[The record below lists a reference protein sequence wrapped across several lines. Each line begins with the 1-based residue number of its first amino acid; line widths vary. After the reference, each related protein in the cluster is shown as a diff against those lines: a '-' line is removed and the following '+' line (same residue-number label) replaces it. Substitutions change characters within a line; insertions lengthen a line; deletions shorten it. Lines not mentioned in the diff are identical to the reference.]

1 LRGGGRAAAVR
12 RPGTRYISRVDP
24 TKTIKNG
31 DATALTPGARNGRG
45 DDGRLGL
52 HLRYAFERGEQSG
65 AQLGNALFELLA
77 AVTEG
82 GSIRHAA
89 KLLNCSYRYAWDSL
103 RKWEAILGE
112 PLVTWSQGRKA
123 RLTPFA
129 EKLAWAERRARIRM
143 QPHIEA
149 LRSDLNRVLIDARDD
164 RSQLL
169 TVRASHDLALPVLQ
183 QHAARAANLHLDIG
197 FQGSVD
203 ALRALNDRQ
212 CLVAGFH
219 VPALSAGAPI
229 FAAALKPCLKPK
241 VHTLI
246 ACSRRMQGLM
256 VRKEHAALVH
266 EFPDLVRHG
275 LRFVN
280 RQPGSGTRMLVDHLI
295 SEHALQPDSV
305 HGALEHIENTH
316 VAVALCVASGVVD
329 AGVGI
334 EAAALQFGLH
344 FVPLVEE
351 NYFLACLG
359 QDIHHPAI
367 EHLREILAG
376 PRWRGI
382 LADLPG
388 YRPAADP
395 GSALVIEEVLPW
407 WRRRA

>member
-1 LRGGGRAAAVR
+1 MN
-12 RPGTRYISRVDP
+12 S
-24 TKTIKNG
+24 TKTAKKG
-31 DATALTPGARNGRG
+31 DSAAPAPSRAVQCPAARAN
-45 DDGRLGL
+45 LGV
-52 HLRYAFERGEQSG
+52 HLRYSFEPGLQSG
-65 AQLGNALFELLA
+65 AQLHNALFELLA
-77 AVTEG
+77 AVRDG

-89 KLLNCSYRYAWDSL
+89 KLLNASYRYVWDAL
-103 RKWEAILGE
+103 RRWEATLGE

-123 RLTPFA
+123 RLTEFA
-129 EKLAWAERRARIRM
+129 ERLAWAERRARIRM

-149 LRSDLNRVLIDARDD
+149 LRSDLDRVLIDARDD
-164 RSQLL
+164 SHRLL

-183 QHAARAANLHLDIG
+183 QYGAKVADLYLDIG

-219 VPALSAGAPI
+219 VPALSGGAPI
-229 FAAALKPCLKPK
+229 FAKALKPWLKPS
-241 VHTLI
+241 VHKLI

-256 VRKEHAALVH
+256 LRKEHAPLIH

-280 RQPGSGTRMLVDHLI
+280 RQPGSGTRMLVDHLL
-295 SEHALQPDSV
+295 HV
-305 HGALEHIENTH
+305 HSIDPASIRGEVEHIENTH

-329 AGVGI
+329 AAIGI

-351 NYFLACLG
+351 DYFLACLG
-359 QDIHHPAI
+359 QDLQHPAL
-367 EHLREILAG
+367 ERLREILAG

-388 YRPAADP
+388 YRPAAAS
-395 GSALVIEEVLPW
+395 GSVLVIEEVLPW
-407 WRRRA
+407 WQRTRSG